1 MARTIAI
8 DADFDGGSI
17 AVVGADEVS
26 VDLSLVPDNASE
38 HMQWFS
44 FRAHVKPRKRAA
56 FRITNAS
63 EATYA
68 NAWEGY
74 RVVASE
80 DGETWFRVP
89 TEYDGEVLSFE
100 HVSRG
105 PLPHGVLHFAYFAP
119 YPWERHVALL
129 ERADAS
135 TFARVETVGQSVDGR
150 PMSLVVIGDEDD
162 DDKRRVWINARQ
174 HPGETGAEWFM
185 EGAIA
190 RLLDASDPVTQ
201 ALLEKACFFLVP
213 NMNPDGSVRGNHRT
227 NAAGRDLNRQWDAPD
242 EEESPEVFSVREK
255 LQEIGCDLFL
265 DVHADEQNP
274 YVFAAGCEGNPGYT
288 DRIDELE
295 DAFMDSLVALDTDFQ
310 REYGYDRDDPGDGD
324 LSAAANWV
332 GEEFDCLSLTLE
344 MPFKDNANDPDPEKG
359 WSPDRAK
366 HLGRT
371 TLESVLVCADTL
383 R

>member
-1 MARTIAI
+1 MSRSIAI

-26 VDLSLVPDNASE
+26 VDLALVPDNASE

-44 FRAHVKPRKRAA
+44 FRAKLKPRARAR
-56 FRITNAS
+56 FRITNAGD
-63 EATYA
+63 ATYA

-80 DGETWFRVP
+80 DGEAWFRVP
-89 TEYDGEVLSFE
+89 TEFDGDVLSFE
-100 HVSRG
+100 HEGRG
-105 PLPHGVLHFAYFAP
+105 PLVHFAYFAP
-119 YPWERHVALL
+119 YPWARHEALL
-129 ERADAS
+129 ERAAAS
-135 TFARVETVGQSVDGR
+135 PIARVETIGRSVEGR
-150 PMSLVVIGDEDD
+150 PMSLVVVGDDQD
-162 DDKRRVWINARQ
+162 DDKRRIWINARQ

-185 EGAIA
+185 EGAIE
-190 RLLDASDPVTQ
+190 RLLDVADPVTR
-201 ALLEKACFFLVP
+201 ALLEKACFYLVP
-213 NMNPDGSVRGNHRT
+213 NMNPDGGVRGNHRT
-227 NAAGRDLNRQWDAPD
+227 NAAGKDLNRKWDAPD
-242 EEESPEVFSVREK
+242 EDESPEVWSVRQRLE
-255 LQEIGCDLFL
+255 EIGCDLFL

-274 YVFAAGCEGNPGYT
+274 YVFAAGCEGNPGYSE
-288 DRIDELE
+288 RIDELE
-295 DAFMDSLVALDTDFQ
+295 DAFMDSLVELDTDFQ

-332 GEEFDCLSLTLE
+332 GEEHDCLALTLE
-344 MPFKDNANDPDPEKG
+344 MPFKDNANDPDAEQG

-371 TLESVLVCADTL
+371 TLEAVLVCADTL